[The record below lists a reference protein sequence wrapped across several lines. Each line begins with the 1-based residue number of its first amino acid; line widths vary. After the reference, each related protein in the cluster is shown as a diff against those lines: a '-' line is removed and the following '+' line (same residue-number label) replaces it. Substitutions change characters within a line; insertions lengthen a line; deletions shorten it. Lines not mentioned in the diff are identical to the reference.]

1 MRTYKMQIQNNNYY
15 TPAFGTNYPN
25 FPEKIAV
32 AINKS
37 CNLRCSYCPNS
48 QIKSK
53 ITEHVM
59 PQKLFLKILDNL
71 KNLDFDGI
79 FYFHTFNEPLLN
91 KNLEAY
97 IELLNKYIPKAE
109 TTMYSNGIFLTE
121 NKLQSIKQAGGIRKF
136 IITEHTKTKSFINRL
151 KNISDDLLANIY
163 VRRTED
169 LKLTNR
175 GGLVVNKENLA
186 GHEPCTMVKTNLYSN
201 SYGKIILCADDYN
214 EIGDLGN
221 LNTQTF
227 EEIIESP
234 LCKKVVETLGNGIRT
249 MYPICKKCDR
259 VMEKQS
265 PRIPAIEVKRELLAK
280 KS

>member
-1 MRTYKMQIQNNNYY
+1 MKIQSNTDYN
-15 TPAFGTNYPN
+15 TSFGTNYPN
-25 FPEKIAV
+25 FPQRIAI

-53 ITEHVM
+53 IPEHVM

-71 KNLDFDGI
+71 KKLDFDGI

-91 KNLEAY
+91 KNLESY

-109 TTMYSNGIFLTE
+109 TTMYSNGMFLTE
-121 NKLQSIKQAGGIRKF
+121 DKLQSIKQAGGISKF
-136 IITEHTKTKSFINRL
+136 IITEHTKTNSFIDRML
-151 KNISDDLLANIY
+151 DIRDDLLSNVY
-163 VRRTED
+163 VRRPED
-169 LKLTNR
+169 LQLTNR

-186 GHEPCTMVKTNLYSN
+186 ENKPCTMARTNLFSN
-201 SYGKIILCADDYN
+201 SYGKIVLCADDYN
-214 EIGDLGN
+214 EIGNLGN

-234 LCKKVVETLGNGIRT
+234 LYKKVVEALGNGVRSIF
-249 MYPICKKCDR
+249 PICEKCDR
-259 VMEKQS
+259 VMGKQS
-265 PRIPAIEVKRELLAK
+265 PRIPAIEVKKEILSK